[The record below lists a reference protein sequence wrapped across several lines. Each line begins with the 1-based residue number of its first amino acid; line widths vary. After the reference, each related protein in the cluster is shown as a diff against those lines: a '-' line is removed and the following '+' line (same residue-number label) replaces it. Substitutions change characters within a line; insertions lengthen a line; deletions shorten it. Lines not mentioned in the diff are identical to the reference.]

1 MDGFTLV
8 DGVVALLILVS
19 AILAYSRGLVREVL
33 AILGWILAAF
43 GAFALA
49 PVAQPWIA
57 EIPYVGQM
65 LAGSCELTVI
75 AAFAAVFAVLL
86 MIIALFTPLFSS
98 LIRNSALGGI
108 DQALGFFF
116 GALRGVLLVA
126 VALLVYQ
133 QAVPAGTVPMIDA
146 SQSASIFA
154 NVTQRLVAMLPEN
167 APEWI
172 VQQYDTLTAS
182 CRRPG

>member
-8 DGVVALLILVS
+8 DGIVALLILVS

-33 AILGWILAAF
+33 AILGWILAAV
-43 GAFALA
+43 GAFKLA

-57 EIPYVGQM
+57 EIPYVGPM

-75 AAFAAVFAVLL
+75 AAFAAAFAVLL

-108 DQALGFFF
+108 DQGLGFFF
-116 GALRGVLLVA
+116 GALRGGLLVA

-133 QAVPAGTVPMIDA
+133 SAVPPGTVPMIEQ
-146 SQSASIFA
+146 SRSASVFA
-154 NVTQRLVAMLPEN
+154 QVTQALVDALPDD
-167 APEWI
+167 APQW
-172 VQQYDTLTAS
+172 VVDQYDTLTRGS
-182 CRRPG
+182 CERG

>member
-8 DGVVALLILVS
+8 DAGVALLILVS
-19 AILAYSRGLVREVL
+19 AILAYARGLIREIL
-33 AILGWILAAF
+33 AIVGWVVAAV

-49 PVAQPWIA
+49 PIAQPWIA
-57 EIPYVGQM
+57 EIPVVGPM

-75 AAFAAVFAVLL
+75 AAFALAFAVLL
-86 MIIALFTPLFSS
+86 MVVALFTPLFSS

-116 GALRGVLLVA
+116 GALRGVLIVA
-126 VALLVYQ
+126 IALLVYQ
-133 QAVPAGTVPMIDA
+133 RAVPAGTVPVIEQSRSAAVFAQLTDA
-146 SQSASIFA
+146 
-154 NVTQRLVAMLPEN
+154 LVGALPDN

-172 VQQYDTLTAS
+172 VEQYDALTAA
-182 CRRPG
+182 CRPG

>member
-8 DGVVALLILVS
+8 DGVVALVILVS

-33 AILGWILAAF
+33 AILGWIAAAF

-49 PVAQPWIA
+49 PVAQPWIS
-57 EIPYVGQM
+57 EIPFVGPM
-65 LAGSCELTVI
+65 LAGSCELTII
-75 AAFAAVFAVLL
+75 AAFALAFAILL

-116 GALRGVLLVA
+116 GALRGVLLIA
-126 VALLVYQ
+126 VALVVFER
-133 QAVPAGTVPMIDA
+133 AVPAGTVPMVDD
-146 SQSASIFA
+146 SRSSAVFA
-154 NVTQRLVAMLPEN
+154 QVTERLVASLPVD
-167 APEWI
+167 APQWI
-172 VQQYDTLTAS
+172 VEQYDALTGS
-182 CRRPG
+182 CRQG

>member
-8 DGVVALLILVS
+8 DGVVALVILVS

-33 AILGWILAAF
+33 AILGWIAAAF

-49 PVAQPWIA
+49 PVAQPWIS
-57 EIPYVGQM
+57 EIPFVGPM

-75 AAFAAVFAVLL
+75 AAFALAFAILL

-116 GALRGVLLVA
+116 GALRGVLLIA
-126 VALLVYQ
+126 VALVVYQ
-133 QAVPAGTVPMIDA
+133 RAVPPGTVPMVDD
-146 SQSASIFA
+146 SQSAAIFA
-154 NVTQRLVAMLPEN
+154 QVTDRLVASLPSD
-167 APEWI
+167 APQWI
-172 VQQYDTLTAS
+172 VDQYDALTSS
-182 CRRPG
+182 CRQG

>member
-8 DGVVALLILVS
+8 DGVVALVILVS

-33 AILGWILAAF
+33 AILGWIAAAF

-49 PVAQPWIA
+49 PVAQPWIS
-57 EIPYVGQM
+57 EIPFVGPM

-75 AAFAAVFAVLL
+75 AAFALAFAILL
-86 MIIALFTPLFSS
+86 MVIALFTPLFSS

-116 GALRGVLLVA
+116 GALRGVLLIA
-126 VALLVYQ
+126 VALVVYDR
-133 QAVPAGTVPMIDA
+133 AVPPGTVPMVDN
-146 SQSASIFA
+146 SQSAAIFGQ
-154 NVTQRLVAMLPEN
+154 VTERLVASLPSD
-167 APEWI
+167 APQWI
-172 VQQYDTLTAS
+172 VDQYDALTAS
-182 CRRPG
+182 CRQG

>member
-33 AILGWILAAF
+33 AILGWIAAAV

-49 PVAQPWIA
+49 PIARPWIA
-57 EIPYVGQM
+57 EIPYVGPM
-65 LAGSCELTVI
+65 LSGSCELTVI
-75 AAFAAVFAVLL
+75 AAFAAAFAVLL

-133 QAVPAGTVPMIDA
+133 QAVPAGTVEMIDA
-146 SQSASIFA
+146 SRSASIFA
-154 NVTQRLVAMLPEN
+154 QLTERLMAMLPEN
-167 APEWI
+167 APQWI
-172 VQQYDTLTAS
+172 VDQYDALTVS
-182 CRRPG
+182 CRAPG